1 MFFIRSR
8 FFILCHPVNH
18 SRMSFTA
25 RREVVAATPTTQTT
39 VVVLDMFRFVASR
52 IVIGCCVLNFVIS
65 LLI

>member
-1 MFFIRSR
+1 
-8 FFILCHPVNH
+8 
-18 SRMSFTA
+18 
-25 RREVVAATPTTQTT
+25 